1 MRAPLTTEHAV
12 TMPSHFDASSGQDVV
27 KAFID
32 DDWSAV
38 MVKVVA
44 SGQDPVE
51 LNPDDVRSLAAALL
65 RLADEMDE
73 HDA

>member
-1 MRAPLTTEHAV
+1 
-12 TMPSHFDASSGQDVV
+12 MPSHFDASSGQDVV